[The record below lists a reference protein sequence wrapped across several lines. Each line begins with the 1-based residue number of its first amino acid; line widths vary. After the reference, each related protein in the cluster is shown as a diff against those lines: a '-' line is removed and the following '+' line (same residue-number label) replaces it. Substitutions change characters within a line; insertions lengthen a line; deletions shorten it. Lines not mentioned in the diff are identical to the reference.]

1 MKPGASTVTRLVIAL
16 LVPTALPAIAADLP
30 PDLAKAATEYDRANI
45 ASDIATLERLF
56 ADEYVLVNSDA
67 SVENKQQAIAD
78 FRMPGFRI
86 DPYLLTQRVET
97 AWDNGAVI
105 GGGVNLGWT
114 QDGKHQQRWIRIA
127 HVWAKRRGAWQM
139 MYTQVTRVP
148 QPS

>member
-1 MKPGASTVTRLVIAL
+1 MKLHSRIVTRFVVAL
-16 LVPTALPAIAADLP
+16 LVAGAVPAIAAPLP
-30 PDLAKAATEYDRANI
+30 PDLAKAVKSYDRANI
-45 ASDIATLERLF
+45 DSDIATLERLF

-86 DPYLLTQRVET
+86 DPYVMTQTVEM

-105 GGGVNLGWT
+105 SGVVQLSWT
-114 QDGKHQQRWIRIA
+114 QDGKHQQRLIRVA

-139 MYTQVTRVP
+139 TYTQVTRVP
-148 QPS
+148 Q